1 MRQNARGVL
10 CTLLGGSCWG
20 FSAAC
25 GQYLFMN
32 YQLDASWITVMR
44 MLGAGITLLIVTF
57 FSQREN
63 FTGIWRE
70 PRDRIQLVFFGICG
84 LMFSQFTFLTAI
96 SHSNAGTATVLQ
108 YLGPVLVMILVC
120 FGGRRLPRG
129 KEVVS
134 IFLAVLGTFLLATH
148 GNPATMVLTQKGL
161 FWGLLSA
168 VSLAMY
174 TLLPARLLPRW
185 GSMVVTGFGM
195 LIGGILLA
203 CVVQVWSIPV
213 ALDVKGW
220 LAVGGMVVVGTILAY
235 TLYLQ
240 GVGDIGS
247 VRASMLAS
255 IEPVSATVL
264 SVVWLHTSFLLMDL
278 LGFVCILAT
287 VFLLAKKKE
296 E

>member
-1 MRQNARGVL
+1 
-10 CTLLGGSCWG
+10 
-20 FSAAC
+20 
-25 GQYLFMN
+25 
-32 YQLDASWITVMR
+32 
-44 MLGAGITLLIVTF
+44 
-57 FSQREN
+57 
-63 FTGIWRE
+63 
-70 PRDRIQLVFFGICG
+70 
-84 LMFSQFTFLTAI
+84 
-96 SHSNAGTATVLQ
+96 
-108 YLGPVLVMILVC
+108 
-120 FGGRRLPRG
+120 
-129 KEVVS
+129 
-134 IFLAVLGTFLLATH
+134 
-148 GNPATMVLTQKGL
+148 
-161 FWGLLSA
+161 
-168 VSLAMY
+168 
-174 TLLPARLLPRW
+174 
-185 GSMVVTGFGM
+185 MVVTGFGM